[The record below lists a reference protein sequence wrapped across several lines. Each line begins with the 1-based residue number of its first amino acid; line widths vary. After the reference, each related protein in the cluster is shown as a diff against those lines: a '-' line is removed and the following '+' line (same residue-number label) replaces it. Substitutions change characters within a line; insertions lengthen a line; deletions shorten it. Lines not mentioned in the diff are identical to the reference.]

1 MPGARYSSSAYPGYG
16 WLKIKLHIQ
25 DKVKNEKNIR
35 YIHFNDTCTQGLVEL
50 TISIPYK
57 IHI

>member
-35 YIHFNDTCTQGLVEL
+35 YIYFNDTCTQGLVEL
-50 TISIPYK
+50 TISIP
-57 IHI
+57 